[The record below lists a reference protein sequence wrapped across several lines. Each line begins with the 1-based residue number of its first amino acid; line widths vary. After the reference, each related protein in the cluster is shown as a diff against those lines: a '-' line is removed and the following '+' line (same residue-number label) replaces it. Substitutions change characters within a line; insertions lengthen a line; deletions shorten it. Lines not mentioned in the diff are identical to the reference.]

1 MTNEERNRVL
11 EQARTLL
18 AQRPER
24 YVPPEPLLVR
34 KRYDPTPDERDRP
47 RMTEGMMRRQRE
59 AEAAQQSDGWNHWLE
74 TRLNVALAAE
84 RKAMLRAVVKIVGQ
98 SLGET
103 ISEALAAERNA
114 WERKLRELRLEC
126 AKLSATLD
134 SLHDIIGAERAKTL
148 DLPAL
153 PRRSDLN

>member
-1 MTNEERNRVL
+1 
-11 EQARTLL
+11 
-18 AQRPER
+18 
-24 YVPPEPLLVR
+24 
-34 KRYDPTPDERDRP
+34 
-47 RMTEGMMRRQRE
+47 
-59 AEAAQQSDGWNHWLE
+59 
-74 TRLNVALAAE
+74 
-84 RKAMLRAVVKIVGQ
+84 MLRAVVKIVGQ

-148 DLPAL
+148 DC
-153 PRRSDLN
+153 RRCRDGPISTESAGRPVWPGQTNSNSS